1 MKRVLLL
8 LGLLFWSENAVAVC
22 SGGFDGADSTLSGCS
37 EMGGLGD
44 LVYKRDGN
52 GRVLGKR
59 SEAEIKSY
67 LVSSVEERLKG
78 RGVTMKDKNGKP
90 SVTVNDDNIV
100 FDLFNQN
107 GDKVFTYTVDLEKGV
122 PANEK
127 DIISSREAYD
137 TKKAESVRERK
148 DRIVRMQAL
157 ADKIKAEEIDN
168 KAAAEK

>member
-8 LGLLFWSENAVAVC
+8 LGLLFWSENVVAVC
-22 SGGFDGADSTLSGCS
+22 SGGFDGADSTLLGCS

-44 LVYKRDGN
+44 LVYKRDDN

-67 LVSSVEERLKG
+67 LVSAVEERLKG

-90 SVTVNDDNIV
+90 SVAVNDDNIV

-157 ADKIKAEEIDN
+157 ADKIRAEEIDN
-168 KAAAEK
+168 KAAAKK

>member
-8 LGLLFWSENAVAVC
+8 LGLLFWSESAVAVC
-22 SGGFDGADSTLSGCS
+22 SGGFDGADSTLLGCS

-44 LVYKRDGN
+44 LVYKRDDN

-59 SEAEIKSY
+59 SEAEIKSH
-67 LVSSVEERLKG
+67 LVSTVEERLKG

-107 GDKVFTYTVDLEKGV
+107 GDKVFTYTVDLEKGLPV
-122 PANEK
+122 NEK

-168 KAAAEK
+168 KAAAKK